1 LIFLERKIVILGAFF
16 LLSLLLC
23 GTASAATVMVNP
35 GTDAIKNAVSTAQDG
50 DTLSLAAGT
59 YYDHDVVINKNL
71 VITGPEYTT
80 GDPRA
85 IIDAEK
91 KGRVF
96 NITPGVLVTLR
107 NLMITNGSTIEYGG
121 GVHNSGQATIQ
132 KCKFTKNQALWGGA
146 VYNNF
151 DSSIS
156 TTDCVFHLNTA
167 TAFGGAV
174 KNEGSMTMT
183 TCTLNSN
190 TAPEGGALNNGLTMD
205 VRDCIFMANTASIG
219 GVLNNYGQ
227 VNFVGCTF
235 TRNSATINGGVV
247 DNYGATIFSDCTM
260 TSNTADHHGAVFHN
274 NVNFIE
280 FTGCTITG
288 NNAPWGG
295 VLSCFNGRITGH
307 YNRITGNTGN
317 CALAV
322 NGGEVQVEKNWWGS
336 NAPSFSSM
344 IIAIPGAKAYYN
356 PWIVLSISRS
366 ADTVAPGGVATV
378 TIDLNHDNTGALI
391 DWYLPDLPV
400 VFTGTV
406 NPLGGNAHKGLLATT
421 FTAGSN
427 GLVTATVDDQMVS
440 TTFIISETPLMVE
453 SVDPANNA
461 VDVATNQTITI
472 SYNQNIQAGT
482 MDIKL
487 QDNNGNNQNIQA
499 GTNGK
504 QLKITP
510 TTNLKEATK
519 YTLTINQG
527 AVRTTNNKE
536 GPATTTTFTT
546 ITPPLLIESVD
557 PANNAVDVATNQ
569 TITISYNQNIQ
580 AGTMDIIL
588 QDNNG
593 NNQNIQ
599 AGTNGKQLKITPT
612 TNLKEATKYTLTI
625 NQGAVRTTNNKEGPA
640 TTTTFTTITPPLVV
654 YSTPGTGS
662 YWAPVSVVLAASEPA
677 TTTIY
682 YTLDG
687 TSPTTRSPRYSAP
700 IYLAASRTLKF
711 LGIDRAGNPSLISTQ
726 HYSIYALQSYRYWT
740 NVRVYGRYKYSYKV
754 AIKRWYR
761 KNGKWRYHYKYIT
774 RTKWKK
780 GWHYVG
786 AWKTGTRWVLT

>member
-1 LIFLERKIVILGAFF
+1 
-16 LLSLLLC
+16 
-23 GTASAATVMVNP
+23 MVNP

-151 DSSIS
+151 YSSIS

-235 TRNSATINGGVV
+235 TRNSATSNGGVV

-260 TSNTADHHGAVFHN
+260 TSNTAVQHGAVFHN

-288 NNAPWGG
+288 NSAPWGG

-336 NAPSFSSM
+336 NAPNFSSM

-406 NPLGGNAHKGLLATT
+406 NPLSGNTHKGLLATT

-487 QDNNGNNQNIQA
+487 QDNNGNNQNHTTTI
-499 GTNGK
+499 NGK

-527 AVRTTNNKE
+527 AV
-536 GPATTTTFTT
+536 TTTT
-546 ITPPLLIESVD
+546 
-557 PANNAVDVATNQ
+557 
-569 TITISYNQNIQ
+569 
-580 AGTMDIIL
+580 
-588 QDNNG
+588 
-593 NNQNIQ
+593 
-599 AGTNGKQLKITPT
+599 
-612 TNLKEATKYTLTI
+612 
-625 NQGAVRTTNNKEGPA
+625 NKEGPA

-677 TTTIY
+677 TIY

-687 TSPTTRSPRYSAP
+687 TSPTTRSARYSAP

-740 NVRVYGRYKYSYKV
+740 YVRVYGRYKYSYKV

-774 RTKWKK
+774 KTKWKK

>member
-1 LIFLERKIVILGAFF
+1 MIFLERKIVILGAFF

-71 VITGPEYTT
+71 VITAPEYTT

-151 DSSIS
+151 YSSIS

-260 TSNTADHHGAVFHN
+260 TSNTAAQHGAVFHN

-487 QDNNGNNQNIQA
+487 QDNNGNNQNIHA

-527 AVRTTNNKE
+527 AV
-536 GPATTTTFTT
+536 TTTT
-546 ITPPLLIESVD
+546 
-557 PANNAVDVATNQ
+557 
-569 TITISYNQNIQ
+569 
-580 AGTMDIIL
+580 
-588 QDNNG
+588 
-593 NNQNIQ
+593 
-599 AGTNGKQLKITPT
+599 
-612 TNLKEATKYTLTI
+612 
-625 NQGAVRTTNNKEGPA
+625 NKEGPA

>member
-1 LIFLERKIVILGAFF
+1 MIFLERKIVILGAFF

-151 DSSIS
+151 YSSIS

-546 ITPPLLIESVD
+546 ITPPL
-557 PANNAVDVATNQ
+557 
-569 TITISYNQNIQ
+569 
-580 AGTMDIIL
+580 
-588 QDNNG
+588 
-593 NNQNIQ
+593 
-599 AGTNGKQLKITPT
+599 
-612 TNLKEATKYTLTI
+612 
-625 NQGAVRTTNNKEGPA
+625 
-640 TTTTFTTITPPLVV
+640 VV

>member
-527 AVRTTNNKE
+527 AV
-536 GPATTTTFTT
+536 TTTT
-546 ITPPLLIESVD
+546 
-557 PANNAVDVATNQ
+557 
-569 TITISYNQNIQ
+569 
-580 AGTMDIIL
+580 
-588 QDNNG
+588 
-593 NNQNIQ
+593 
-599 AGTNGKQLKITPT
+599 
-612 TNLKEATKYTLTI
+612 
-625 NQGAVRTTNNKEGPA
+625 NKEGPA

>member
-1 LIFLERKIVILGAFF
+1 MIFLERKIVILGAFF

-151 DSSIS
+151 YSSIS

-235 TRNSATINGGVV
+235 TRNSATSNGGVV

-260 TSNTADHHGAVFHN
+260 TSNTAVQHGAVFHN

-288 NNAPWGG
+288 NSAPWGG

-336 NAPSFSSM
+336 NAPNFSSM

-406 NPLGGNAHKGLLATT
+406 NPLSGNTHKGLLATT

-487 QDNNGNNQNIQA
+487 QDNNGNNQNHTTTI
-499 GTNGK
+499 NGK

-527 AVRTTNNKE
+527 AVRTTTNKE
-536 GPATTTTFTT
+536 GPTTTTTFTT
-546 ITPPLLIESVD
+546 ITPP
-557 PANNAVDVATNQ
+557 
-569 TITISYNQNIQ
+569 
-580 AGTMDIIL
+580 
-588 QDNNG
+588 
-593 NNQNIQ
+593 
-599 AGTNGKQLKITPT
+599 
-612 TNLKEATKYTLTI
+612 
-625 NQGAVRTTNNKEGPA
+625 
-640 TTTTFTTITPPLVV
+640 VV

-677 TTTIY
+677 TIY

-687 TSPTTRSPRYSAP
+687 TSPTTRSARYSAP

-740 NVRVYGRYKYSYKV
+740 YVRVYGRYKYSYKV

-774 RTKWKK
+774 KTKWKK

>member
-1 LIFLERKIVILGAFF
+1 MGGKCLIFLERKIVILGAFF

-151 DSSIS
+151 YSSIS

-235 TRNSATINGGVV
+235 TRNSATSNGGVV

-260 TSNTADHHGAVFHN
+260 TSNTAVQHGAVFHN

-288 NNAPWGG
+288 NSAPWGG

-336 NAPSFSSM
+336 NAPNFSSM

-406 NPLGGNAHKGLLATT
+406 NPLSGNTHKGLLATT

-487 QDNNGNNQNIQA
+487 QDNNGNNQNHTTTI
-499 GTNGK
+499 NGK

-527 AVRTTNNKE
+527 AVTTTNNKE
-536 GPATTTTFTT
+536 GPTTTTTFTT
-546 ITPPLLIESVD
+546 ITPP
-557 PANNAVDVATNQ
+557 
-569 TITISYNQNIQ
+569 
-580 AGTMDIIL
+580 
-588 QDNNG
+588 
-593 NNQNIQ
+593 
-599 AGTNGKQLKITPT
+599 
-612 TNLKEATKYTLTI
+612 
-625 NQGAVRTTNNKEGPA
+625 
-640 TTTTFTTITPPLVV
+640 VV

-677 TTTIY
+677 TIY

-687 TSPTTRSPRYSAP
+687 TSPTTRSARYSAP

-740 NVRVYGRYKYSYKV
+740 YVRVYGRYKYSYKV

-774 RTKWKK
+774 KTKWKK